1 MIVSVNKALSILLV
15 LSDYMGSVPLK
26 TIAER
31 TGLNKG
37 TCVRLLD
44 TLIESGFVIKQDYG
58 KYSLGPNAFYIGR
71 HGNFRQNLINTCK
84 PYVIALSEKY
94 GDTVLVSIIENYKRY
109 VLYYV
114 EGEIKVYGAD
124 NQGGTMLRNGVWQ
137 SAAGRVIISEYR
149 RDELLDFVRH
159 SGLPDKWLGGE
170 DIKGLEDIEH
180 RFRKIRQEGHCIVD
194 TIDGKSTG
202 IAVPIKDSVSCRA
215 ALGYTYRINKYS
227 KKELDEIIKDL
238 KKAATDIGAQ
248 IEPFTD

>member
-31 TGLNKG
+31 TELNKG

-71 HGNFRQNLINTCK
+71 HGNFRQNLINACK
-84 PYVIALSEKY
+84 PHVIALNEKY

-124 NQGGTMLRNGVWQ
+124 NLGGTMLRNGAWQ

-149 RDELLDFVRH
+149 RDDLLDFIRH
-159 SGLPDKWLGGE
+159 VGLPDKWLGGGNVTGIE
-170 DIKGLEDIEH
+170 ELEK
-180 RFRKIRQEGHCIVD
+180 RLKAIRIAGHCVID

-202 IAVPIKDSVSCRA
+202 IAVPIRDAVSCSA
-215 ALGYTYRINKYS
+215 ALGFTYRINKYS
-227 KKELDEIIKDL
+227 KHECEEIIDDL
-238 KKAATDIGAQ
+238 KQVAAEIGAQ